1 MGIYGAQLI
10 SLQSAYGNDNFY
22 SIIDFVPTNMHTS
35 VVSQKIH
42 RPSKTCKGADS
53 LTLCSKVLC
62 YSYKDQTF
70 CLLLEFSK
78 EKKLVFMIVPIQGG
92 KTSLTYSAF

>member
-1 MGIYGAQLI
+1 
-10 SLQSAYGNDNFY
+10 
-22 SIIDFVPTNMHTS
+22 MHTS

-78 EKKLVFMIVPIQGG
+78 AKKLVFMSVPRVPLYL
-92 KTSLTYSAF
+92 SLEKSLVKSCVSGSSLN

>member
-1 MGIYGAQLI
+1 MTK
-10 SLQSAYGNDNFY
+10 FY
-22 SIIDFVPTNMHTS
+22 SVIDFVSTNMHTS